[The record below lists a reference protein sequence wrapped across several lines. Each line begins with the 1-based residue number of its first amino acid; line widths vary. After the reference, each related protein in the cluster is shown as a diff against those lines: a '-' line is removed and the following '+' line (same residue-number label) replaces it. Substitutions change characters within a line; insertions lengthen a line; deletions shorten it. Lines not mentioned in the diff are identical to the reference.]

1 MLRRNPY
8 RDIEVAIGYRFKNKS
23 LLEKA
28 LVHRSYRYEHPD
40 IGVDNQR
47 LEFLGDAVLGQA
59 AAAHLFQFFSEKL
72 EGEMTQIRSD
82 VTSGKALER
91 IARMIELGKHL
102 RMGRGEDRS
111 GGRDRPSNLADALEA
126 ILGGAW
132 LDGGDRAVMKI
143 FKKLFVPLIDDAAGS
158 GRTTNPKGSL
168 QEYCQRKWKKGPVY
182 SVLRQEGPS
191 HDMRFS
197 VRVELPDG
205 SAADASDRSKQ
216 SAEAAAA
223 RIALGAISSQAED

>member
-1 MLRRNPY
+1 
-8 RDIEVAIGYRFKNKS
+8 
-23 LLEKA
+23 
-28 LVHRSYRYEHPD
+28 
-40 IGVDNQR
+40 
-47 LEFLGDAVLGQA
+47 
-59 AAAHLFQFFSEKL
+59 
-72 EGEMTQIRSD
+72 
-82 VTSGKALER
+82 
-91 IARMIELGKHL
+91 
-102 RMGRGEDRS
+102 
-111 GGRDRPSNLADALEA
+111 
-126 ILGGAW
+126 